1 MERLSHQLPI
11 RRNIKRTE
19 TLVTLLICR
28 EISIGLTDTVK
39 SMNILNC
46 FTYKTISNLFL
57 YCSLLST
64 SYAGEDICFAYRF
77 ACFVHVFMLIF
88 SNNYT
93 GKYRNG

>member
-28 EISIGLTDTVK
+28 DSSMALGDTVK
-39 SMNILNC
+39 SMNILKC
-46 FTYKTISNLFL
+46 FIDKIVSNLLL
-57 YCSLLST
+57 YCWLLWT
-64 SYAGEDICFAYRF
+64 SYTGEDIRF